1 LSIIIT
7 GLPLPMTR
15 RQPPSPADIVLL
27 RLCLVLGSALFF
39 ASRSAAGSPASSE
52 VDFFEKEIRPI
63 LVGSCGK
70 CHGAEKQRGELRLDS
85 RQAMLKGG
93 ETGPAIVPGDSE
105 KSLLILAVRHSGDVQ
120 MPPKGKL
127 KDEQIAALER
137 WVKLGAPWPAEHRL
151 SLDERAEAQRKHW
164 AFQPIGNPAPPAV
177 QNGDWCRTPIDR
189 FVLARLEAQ
198 QLTPSPR
205 ADRRTLIRRVSYDLT
220 GLPPSP
226 AEVEEFVRD
235 PDLQAYTKLVDRLL
249 ASPQYGEHWAR
260 HWLDLARY
268 SDTKGY
274 VYAREERFWVH
285 ASSYRDWVVRAFN
298 DDLPYDRFLLLQIAA
313 DQVAP
318 HDPASWAAMGFLTLG
333 RRFLGVT
340 YDIID
345 DRIDV
350 VTRGTMGL
358 TVACARCHDHKY
370 DPIPTA
376 DYYSLYGVFQN
387 CAERFVAI
395 EPSKHSPSQSNAFE
409 KEFQQRQQNLQN
421 AMAKSRAEAT
431 ERARQRVSEYLLAQ
445 LELQKYPEE
454 RFNQMLSTS
463 DLIPAFVRNW
473 HTFLVAAAK
482 TNDSIFMP
490 WHRFAILREEE
501 FSSRA
506 GEVAKQLHAAGPTI
520 NPLVAAAFVTP
531 PVSMRDVA
539 ERYGRLFVE
548 VDRQWHNLRAA
559 SKGSVASPAVLSNP
573 AAEALRQVLY
583 SPQSPCFVPDEGIV
597 NTEVYFDSPTI
608 VALWGLQAQVD
619 RLLIESPQAP
629 PYAVALVDRQLI
641 QEPRIF
647 RRGNPAS
654 KGEEVPRR
662 FIEVV
667 AGRERKPFSHG
678 SGRLELAKAIISSDN
693 PLTARVWANRIW
705 MHHFGAGL
713 VRTPSDFGMR
723 AESPSHPEL
732 LDWLARKLVAEG
744 WSTKA
749 LHRLILLS
757 STYQQRSDGFADRAV
772 VQRALKSDPENRLLW
787 RMNPRRLTFEEWR
800 DTTLAVSCRL
810 DPRMGGHAAD
820 LFPTGT
826 NNVRRTL
833 YGLVDRQFLPS
844 VLRQFDFANPDLHVP
859 QRSET
864 TVAQQALFAMNHPFI
879 ADQARAVVARL
890 DPRQAADPAAGVRQ
904 LFRVIYQR
912 EPTDA
917 QRQAAQRF
925 LASASEIPP
934 PSTPAEG
941 TPAWNY
947 GYGALNESTGRI
959 ESFRPL
965 PHFTGT
971 AWQGGP
977 MYPDPAL
984 GWVQITAEGGH
995 PGNDLQHA
1003 AIRRWTAP
1011 RDGKLAITSQVVHK
1025 VAAGDGIRCWI
1036 VSNRH
1041 GIVASAAVHKR
1052 RRSLDVASVAVQ
1064 AGDTLDFVVDRHA
1077 NLNSDQHLWS
1087 VEIREL
1093 PFAPGSAAAVGPPR
1107 TWNSSRDFTGTPQH
1121 LLSPWEQLAQVLLL
1135 ANELMF
1141 ID

>member
-1 LSIIIT
+1 
-7 GLPLPMTR
+7 M
-15 RQPPSPADIVLL
+15 
-27 RLCLVLGSALFF
+27 RLCLALGCALLLAGRSVAGLPNASPTPSAV
-39 ASRSAAGSPASSE
+39 E
-52 VDFFEKEIRPI
+52 FFETEIRPI
-63 LVGSCGK
+63 LVGSCGT

-93 ETGPAIVPGDSE
+93 ETGPAIVPGNPE
-105 KSLLILAVRHSGDVQ
+105 GSLLILAVRHSGDVQ

-127 KDEQIAALER
+127 KDEQIVALER
-137 WVKLGAPWPAEHRL
+137 WVKMGAPWPAGHGL
-151 SLDERAEAQRKHW
+151 SSMERTEAQRKHW
-164 AFQPIGNPAPPAV
+164 AFQPIGKPAPPAV
-177 QNGDWCRTPIDR
+177 QNIDWCRTPIDR
-189 FVLARLEAQ
+189 FVLARLEAEH
-198 QLTPSPR
+198 LAPSPR

-235 PDLQAYTKLVDRLL
+235 PDPHAYTKLVDRLL
-249 ASPQYGEHWAR
+249 ASPQYGEQWAR

-318 HDPASWAAMGFLTLG
+318 HNPASWAAMGFLTLG

-395 EPSKHSPSQSNAFE
+395 EPIRRSASQPTAFE
-409 KEFQQRQQNLQN
+409 REFGQRQQKLQQ
-421 AMAKSRAEAT
+421 AMAKCRAEASD
-431 ERARQRVSEYLLAQ
+431 RARQRVSEYLLAQ
-445 LELQKYPEE
+445 LELNKYPEE

-473 HTFLVAAAK
+473 QTFLATAAK
-482 TNDSIFMP
+482 TGNSIFIP
-490 WHRFAILREEE
+490 WHRFAILRDDE

-506 GEVAKQLHAAGPTI
+506 GEVTKQLHAASQAI
-520 NPLVAAAFVTP
+520 NPLVAASFATSP
-531 PVSMRDVA
+531 ASMREVA
-539 ERYGRLFVE
+539 ERYGRLFTD
-548 VDRQWHNLRAA
+548 VDHQWHRLSVLRGGSAA
-559 SKGSVASPAVLSNP
+559 RPAALSDAN
-573 AAEALRQVLY
+573 AEALRQVLY
-583 SPQSPCFVPDEGIV
+583 GPRAPCFVPDEGIV
-597 NTEVYFDSPTI
+597 NTEVFFDSPTI
-608 VALWGLQAQVD
+608 VALWGLQGQVD

-629 PYAVALVDRQLI
+629 PYAVALVDRPWL
-641 QEPRIF
+641 QEPRVF
-647 RRGNPAS
+647 RRGNPAT

-662 FIEVV
+662 FLEVV
-667 AGRERKPFSHG
+667 AGQRREPFSQG
-678 SGRLELAKAIISSDN
+678 SGRLEMAQAIVAPDN
-693 PLTARVWANRIW
+693 PLTARVWANRVW
-705 MHHFGAGL
+705 MHHFGTGL

-723 AESPSHPEL
+723 AESPSHPQL

-744 WSTKA
+744 WSTKS

-757 STYQQRSDGFADRAV
+757 SAYQQRSDGSANRMM
-772 VQRALKSDPENRLLW
+772 VQRALKADPENRLLW
-787 RMNPRRLTFEEWR
+787 RTNPRRLTFEEWR
-800 DTTLAVSCRL
+800 DTALAVSCRL
-810 DPRMGGHAAD
+810 DPRMGGRAAD
-820 LFPTGT
+820 FFPKGAD
-826 NNVRRTL
+826 NVRRTL

-879 ADQARAVVARL
+879 ANQARAVVARL
-890 DPRQAADPAAGVRQ
+890 KARQIIDPATGVRQ

-912 EPTDA
+912 EPTDV

-925 LASASEIPP
+925 LISASE
-934 PSTPAEG
+934 T
-941 TPAWNY
+941 
-947 GYGALNESTGRI
+947 
-959 ESFRPL
+959 
-965 PHFTGT
+965 
-971 AWQGGP
+971 
-977 MYPDPAL
+977 
-984 GWVQITAEGGH
+984 
-995 PGNDLQHA
+995 
-1003 AIRRWTAP
+1003 
-1011 RDGKLAITSQVVHK
+1011 
-1025 VAAGDGIRCWI
+1025 
-1036 VSNRH
+1036 
-1041 GIVASAAVHKR
+1041 
-1052 RRSLDVASVAVQ
+1052 
-1064 AGDTLDFVVDRHA
+1064 
-1077 NLNSDQHLWS
+1077 
-1087 VEIREL
+1087 
-1093 PFAPGSAAAVGPPR
+1093 AAAPP
-1107 TWNSSRDFTGTPQH
+1107 
-1121 LLSPWEQLAQVLLL
+1121 LLGPWEQLAQVLLL

>member
-1 LSIIIT
+1 
-7 GLPLPMTR
+7 MTR
-15 RQPPSPADIVLL
+15 RQPATPVENTWP
-27 RLCLVLGSALFF
+27 RLCLAWACVLLF
-39 ASRSAAGSPASSE
+39 ASRSAAGSPNPSPGLAE
-52 VDFFEKEIRPI
+52 ADFFEQEIRPVLI
-63 LVGSCGK
+63 GTCGK

-85 RQAMLKGG
+85 RLAMLKGG
-93 ETGPAIVPGDSE
+93 ETGPAIVPGDPE
-105 KSLLILAVRHSGDVQ
+105 KSLLIAAVRHSGDVQ

-127 KDEQIAALER
+127 KDQQIAALER
-137 WVKLGAPWPAEHRL
+137 WVKMGAPWPTKHPL
-151 SLDERAEAQRKHW
+151 SPDQRMAAQRKHW
-164 AFQPIGNPAPPAV
+164 AFQPICNPAPPAV
-177 QNGDWCRTPIDR
+177 QNSNWCHTPVDR
-189 FVLARLEAQ
+189 FVLERLEAL

-226 AEVEEFVRD
+226 ADVEEFVRD
-235 PDLQAYTKLVDRLL
+235 PDPQAYTKLVDRLL
-249 ASPQYGEHWAR
+249 ASPQYGEQWAR

-298 DDLPYDRFLLLQIAA
+298 DDLPYNRFLLLQIAA

-318 HDPASWAAMGFLTLG
+318 NDAASWAAMGFLTLG

-395 EPSKHSPSQSNAFE
+395 EPMRPTSSQSNAFE
-409 KEFQQRQQNLQN
+409 TEFQQRQQKLQR
-421 AMAKSRAEAT
+421 AMAMSRAEAA
-431 ERARQRVSEYLLAQ
+431 ERARTRVSEYLLAQ
-445 LELQKYPEE
+445 LELHKYPEE

-473 HTFLVAAAK
+473 HMFLATASK
-482 TNDSIFMP
+482 TGDSIFMP
-490 WHRFAILREEE
+490 WHRFAILRDEE

-506 GEVAKQLHAAGPTI
+506 GEITKQLHAEAPSI
-520 NPLVAAAFVTP
+520 NPLVATAFATP

-539 ERYGRLFVE
+539 ERYGRLFVDVE
-548 VDRQWHNLRAA
+548 RQWQKVCAA
-559 SKGSVASPAVLSNP
+559 KKGSAADPAALSDA

-647 RRGNPAS
+647 RRGNPAT

-662 FIEVV
+662 FLEVV
-667 AGRERKPFSHG
+667 AGQRRKPFSRG
-678 SGRLELAKAIISSDN
+678 SGRLELANAIVSPDN
-693 PLTARVWANRIW
+693 PLTARVWVNRVW

-713 VRTPSDFGMR
+713 VQTPSDFGTR
-723 AESPSHPEL
+723 AELPSHPQL
-732 LDWLARKLVAEG
+732 LDWLSRRLVSEG

-757 STYQQRSDGFADRAV
+757 STYQQRSDGTADRVV

-787 RMNPRRLTFEEWR
+787 RMNSRRLTFEEWR
-800 DTTLAVSCRL
+800 DTALAVSFQL
-810 DPRMGGHAAD
+810 DERMGGRAAD
-820 LFPTGT
+820 LFPTGAD
-826 NNVRRTL
+826 NVRRTL
-833 YGLVDRQFLPS
+833 YGLVDRQFLPN
-844 VLRQFDFANPDLHVP
+844 VLRQYDFANPDLHIP

-879 ADQARAVVARL
+879 ADRARAVVARL
-890 DPRQAADPAAGVRQ
+890 DARQVAEPAARVRQ

-917 QRQAAQRF
+917 QRRAARRF
-925 LASASEIPP
+925 LISASESP
-934 PSTPAEG
+934 
-941 TPAWNY
+941 
-947 GYGALNESTGRI
+947 
-959 ESFRPL
+959 
-965 PHFTGT
+965 
-971 AWQGGP
+971 
-977 MYPDPAL
+977 
-984 GWVQITAEGGH
+984 
-995 PGNDLQHA
+995 
-1003 AIRRWTAP
+1003 
-1011 RDGKLAITSQVVHK
+1011 
-1025 VAAGDGIRCWI
+1025 
-1036 VSNRH
+1036 
-1041 GIVASAAVHKR
+1041 
-1052 RRSLDVASVAVQ
+1052 
-1064 AGDTLDFVVDRHA
+1064 
-1077 NLNSDQHLWS
+1077 
-1087 VEIREL
+1087 
-1093 PFAPGSAAAVGPPR
+1093 
-1107 TWNSSRDFTGTPQH
+1107 TPQR
-1121 LLSPWEQLAQVLLL
+1121 LLSPWEQLAQVMLL